1 MRIVV
6 ALGGNAIARRG
17 DPLDSEHQ
25 VARVRVAAQMLADL
39 AGEHSIVV
47 THGNGP
53 QVGMLAAAG
62 EGLPLDVA
70 GAESEGMIG
79 YWIDQ
84 ELGNLLPDRDV
95 AALLTQVEVKPDDPA
110 FARPTKPIGRVYDEV
125 TARRMI
131 EERGWRMTPSGDG
144 QRRVVASPEPVRII
158 EERTIA
164 LLVRLGVIVVCSGG
178 GGIPVARGDHG
189 LLHGV
194 EAVIDKD
201 LSAARL
207 AADLDA
213 DLLLLLTDVPGVYAE
228 WPERKRLI
236 RCIPPRQLRDF
247 TFEEGTMAP
256 KMEAAHRFA
265 RRPGAVAAI
274 GELESASEIVRGK
287 AGTHIGAQW
296 GSLEIEEVS

>member
-84 ELGNLLPDRDV
+84 ELVNLLPDRDV

-125 TARRMI
+125 AARRM
-131 EERGWRMTPSGDG
+131 
-144 QRRVVASPEPVRII
+144 I

-236 RCIPPRQLRDF
+236 RCIPPRKLREF

-256 KMEAAHRFA
+256 KIEAAHRFA

-287 AGTHIGAQW
+287 AGTRIGAQW